1 LKILNSYIYFR
12 NKDKKQYQM
21 AYLDNT
27 EITVDAILTKKGRQK
42 LASGQSLNITK
53 FALGDDEIDYTL
65 YEPAHPKGSAYYDSA
80 IRAIPVTEASPDE
93 TQVLRYKLV
102 TLPKGTTQIP
112 TVKLGVPSISVNQ
125 SEGGV
130 GLTPTTSPSGN
141 TNAGYTVVLADQR
154 AGTLTVT
161 RGANGTGTV
170 PVFLGEE
177 ITTTA
182 QVVSGLEFRFTPNPS
197 LTIDISTTLTVYGN
211 ETGGS
216 QTIPVSVI
224 YKATI

>member
-1 LKILNSYIYFR
+1 
-12 NKDKKQYQM
+12 M
-21 AYLDNT
+21 GYLDNT
-27 EITVDAILTKKGRQK
+27 SITVDAILTKKGRQK
-42 LASGQSLNITK
+42 LASGQSLNISK

-80 IRAIPVTEASPDE
+80 IKAIPIMEASPDE

-102 TLPKGTTQIP
+102 TLPKGTTKIP
-112 TVKLGVPSISVNQ
+112 VVALGISAVGVFQ
-125 SEGGV
+125 DEGQV
-130 GLTPTTSPSGN
+130 ALSPTTSPQGN

-154 AGTLTVT
+154 AGTLAVT
-161 RGANGTGTV
+161 QGASAAGSV

-182 QVVSGLEFRFTPNPS
+182 QVVSGLGFTFTPNPA
-197 LTIDISTTLTVYGN
+197 LTSNVSSTITVYGN

-216 QTIPVSVI
+216 QTIPV
-224 YKATI
+224 TITYRA

>member
-1 LKILNSYIYFR
+1 
-12 NKDKKQYQM
+12 M

-112 TVKLGVPSISVNQ
+112 TVKLGYPQISVNQ

-130 GLTPTTSPSGN
+130 PLEPTTSPSGN
-141 TNAGYTVVLADQR
+141 ANAGYTMVLADQR
-154 AGTLTVT
+154 AGTITVT
-161 RGANGTGTV
+161 QAANGVGTV

-182 QVVSGLEFRFTPNPS
+182 QVVSGKMFRFTPNPS

-216 QTIPVSVI
+216 QTIPVTVI
-224 YKATI
+224 YKATV

>member
-1 LKILNSYIYFR
+1 
-12 NKDKKQYQM
+12 M

-42 LASGQSLNITK
+42 LASGQSLNISK

-112 TVKLGVPSISVNQ
+112 TVRLGVPSIGVNQ
-125 SEGGV
+125 LEGGV
-130 GLTPTTSPSGN
+130 GLTPTTSPAGN
-141 TNAGYTVVLADQR
+141 ASAGYTVVLTDQR
-154 AGTLTVT
+154 AGTLTVV
-161 RGANGTGTV
+161 RGASAVGSV

-182 QVVSGLEFRFTPNPS
+182 QVVSGLEFRFTPNPN
-197 LTIDISTTLTVYGN
+197 LTIDVSTTLTVYGN

-216 QTIPVSVI
+216 QTIPVTVT
-224 YKATI
+224 YKA

>member
-1 LKILNSYIYFR
+1 
-12 NKDKKQYQM
+12 M
-21 AYLDNT
+21 GYLDNT
-27 EITVDAILTKKGRQK
+27 SITVDAILTKKGRQK
-42 LASGQSLNITK
+42 LASGQSLSISK

-80 IRAIPVTEASPDE
+80 IKAIPIMEASPDE

-112 TVKLGVPSISVNQ
+112 LVASGISAVGVYQ
-125 SEGGV
+125 DEGQA
-130 GLTPTTSPSGN
+130 TA
-141 TNAGYTVVLADQR
+141 AGS
-154 AGTLTVT
+154 
-161 RGANGTGTV
+161 V

-182 QVVSGLEFRFTPNPS
+182 QVVSGLAFTFTPNPA
-197 LTIDISTTLTVYGN
+197 LTTNVSSTVTVYGN

-216 QTIPVSVI
+216 QTIPV
-224 YKATI
+224 TITYRA

>member
-1 LKILNSYIYFR
+1 
-12 NKDKKQYQM
+12 M
-21 AYLDNT
+21 GYLDNT
-27 EITVDAILTKKGRQK
+27 SITVDAILTKKGRQK
-42 LASGQSLNITK
+42 LASGQSLNISK

-80 IRAIPVTEASPDE
+80 IKAIPIMEASPDE

-112 TVKLGVPSISVNQ
+112 IVALGISAVGVYQ
-125 SEGGV
+125 DEGQV
-130 GLTPTTSPSGN
+130 ALSPTTSPQGN

-154 AGTLTVT
+154 AGTLSVT
-161 RGANGTGTV
+161 QGASAAGSV

-182 QVVSGLEFRFTPNPS
+182 QVVSGLGFTFTPNPA
-197 LTIDISTTLTVYGN
+197 LTSNVSSTITVYGN

-216 QTIPVSVI
+216 QTIPV
-224 YKATI
+224 TITYRA

>member
-1 LKILNSYIYFR
+1 
-12 NKDKKQYQM
+12 M
-21 AYLDNT
+21 
-27 EITVDAILTKKGRQK
+27 
-42 LASGQSLNITK
+42 
-53 FALGDDEIDYTL
+53 GDDEIDYTL

-112 TVKLGVPSISVNQ
+112 TVKLGINQ
-125 SEGGV
+125 VSATQLEGGV
-130 GLTPTTSPSGN
+130 GLTPTTSPTGN
-141 TNAGYTVVLADQR
+141 GNAGYTMVLADQR

-161 RGANGTGTV
+161 KAAGAGNTNI
-170 PVFLGEE
+170 FLGDE

-182 QVVSGLEFRFTPNPS
+182 QVVSGLEFRFTPNPN
-197 LTIDISTTLTVYGN
+197 LTIDVSTTITVFGN

-216 QTIPVSVI
+216 QTIPVIITYKQSV
-224 YKATI
+224 

>member
-1 LKILNSYIYFR
+1 
-12 NKDKKQYQM
+12 M

-53 FALGDDEIDYTL
+53 FALSDDEIDYTL
-65 YEPAHPKGSAYYDSA
+65 YEPAHPKGSAYYDAA
-80 IRAIPVTEASPDE
+80 IRAIPITEASPDE

-112 TVKLGVPSISVNQ
+112 VVSLGIASIGAYQ
-125 SEGGV
+125 SDGGV
-130 GLTPTTSPSGN
+130 AMSPTTSPAGN
-141 TNAGYTVVLADQR
+141 QNAGYTMVLADQR

-161 RGANGTGTV
+161 QGANAIGSV
-170 PVFLGEE
+170 PVFLGES

-182 QVVSGLEFRFTPNPS
+182 QVVSGLQFRFTPNPN
-197 LTIDISTTLTVYGN
+197 LTTSITTTITVYGN

-216 QTIPVSVI
+216 QTIPVI
-224 YKATI
+224 ITYKV

>member
-1 LKILNSYIYFR
+1 
-12 NKDKKQYQM
+12 M

-42 LASGQSLNITK
+42 LASGQSLNISK

-80 IRAIPVTEASPDE
+80 IRAIPITEASPDE
-93 TQVLRYKLV
+93 TQILRYKLV

-112 TVKLGVPSISVNQ
+112 IVRLGVPSIGVNQ
-125 SEGGV
+125 LEGGV
-130 GLTPTTSPSGN
+130 GLTPTTSPAGN
-141 TNAGYTVVLADQR
+141 ASAGYTVVLTDQR

-161 RGANGTGTV
+161 RGASAVGSV

-182 QVVSGLEFRFTPNPS
+182 QVVSGLEFRFTPNPN
-197 LTIDISTTLTVYGN
+197 LTIDVSTTLTVYGN

-216 QTIPVSVI
+216 QTIPVTVT
-224 YKATI
+224 YKA

>member
-1 LKILNSYIYFR
+1 
-12 NKDKKQYQM
+12 M
-21 AYLDNT
+21 GYLDNT
-27 EITVDAILTKKGRQK
+27 SITVDAILTKKDRQK
-42 LASGQSLNITK
+42 LASGQSLNISK

-80 IRAIPVTEASPDE
+80 IKAIPIMEASPDE

-112 TVKLGVPSISVNQ
+112 VVALGISAVGVYQ
-125 SEGGV
+125 DEGQV
-130 GLTPTTSPSGN
+130 ALSPTTSPQGN

-154 AGTLTVT
+154 AGTLAVT
-161 RGANGTGTV
+161 QGASAAGSV

-182 QVVSGLEFRFTPNPS
+182 QVVSGLGFTFTPNPA
-197 LTIDISTTLTVYGN
+197 LTSNVSSTITVYGN

-216 QTIPVSVI
+216 QTIPV
-224 YKATI
+224 TITYRA

>member
-1 LKILNSYIYFR
+1 
-12 NKDKKQYQM
+12 M
-21 AYLDNT
+21 GYLDNT
-27 EITVDAILTKKGRQK
+27 SITVDAILTKKGRQK
-42 LASGQSLNITK
+42 LASGQSLSISK

-80 IRAIPVTEASPDE
+80 IKAIPIMEASPDE

-112 TVKLGVPSISVNQ
+112 VVSLGISAVGVFQ
-125 SEGGV
+125 DEGQV
-130 GLTPTTSPSGN
+130 ALSPTTSPQGN

-154 AGTLTVT
+154 AGTLAVT
-161 RGANGTGTV
+161 QGASAAGSV

-182 QVVSGLEFRFTPNPS
+182 QVVSGLGFTFTPNPA
-197 LTIDISTTLTVYGN
+197 LTTNVSSTVTVYGN

-216 QTIPVSVI
+216 QTIPV
-224 YKATI
+224 TITYRA

>member
-1 LKILNSYIYFR
+1 
-12 NKDKKQYQM
+12 M
-21 AYLDNT
+21 GYLDNT
-27 EITVDAILTKKGRQK
+27 SITVDAILTKKGRQK
-42 LASGQSLNITK
+42 LASGQSLSITK

-80 IRAIPVTEASPDE
+80 IKAIPVLEASPDE

-112 TVKLGVPSISVNQ
+112 IVSLGVSSIGVYQ
-125 SEGGV
+125 DEGQV
-130 GLTPTTSPSGN
+130 ALSPTTSPAGN
-141 TNAGYTVVLADQR
+141 ASAGYTVVLADQR
-154 AGTLTVT
+154 AGVLSVT
-161 RGANGTGTV
+161 QGATASGTV

-182 QVVSGLEFRFTPNPS
+182 QVVSGLSFAFTPNPA
-197 LTIDISTTLTVYGN
+197 LTTNITTTLTVYGN

-216 QTIPVSVI
+216 QTIPVTVT
-224 YKATI
+224 YRA

>member
-1 LKILNSYIYFR
+1 
-12 NKDKKQYQM
+12 M

-42 LASGQSLNITK
+42 LASGQSLNISK

-65 YEPAHPKGSAYYDSA
+65 YEPAHPKGSAYYDAA
-80 IRAIPVTEASPDE
+80 IRAIPITEASPDE

-112 TVKLGVPSISVNQ
+112 VVSLGISSIGAYQ
-125 SEGGV
+125 SDGGV
-130 GLTPTTSPSGN
+130 AMSPTTSPAGN
-141 TNAGYTVVLADQR
+141 QNAGYTMVLADQR

-161 RGANGTGTV
+161 QGASAIGSV

-177 ITTTA
+177 VTTTA
-182 QVVSGLEFRFTPNPS
+182 QVVSGIQFRFTPNPN
-197 LTIDISTTLTVYGN
+197 LTTNITTTITVYGN

-216 QTIPVSVI
+216 QTIPVI
-224 YKATI
+224 ITYKA

>member
-1 LKILNSYIYFR
+1 
-12 NKDKKQYQM
+12 M
-21 AYLDNT
+21 GYLDNT

-80 IRAIPVTEASPDE
+80 ITAIPVTEASPDE

-125 SEGGV
+125 TEGGV
-130 GLTPTTSPSGN
+130 GLTPTTSPAGN
-141 TNAGYTVVLADQR
+141 TNAGYTMVLADQR

-161 RGANGTGTV
+161 RGATGTGTV

-182 QVVSGLEFRFTPNPS
+182 QVLSGLEFRFTPNPN
-197 LTIDISTTLTVYGN
+197 LTIDISTTITVYGN

-216 QTIPVSVI
+216 QTIPVTVI
-224 YKATI
+224 YKATV

>member
-1 LKILNSYIYFR
+1 
-12 NKDKKQYQM
+12 M

-102 TLPKGTTQIP
+102 SLPKGTTQIP
-112 TVKLGVPSISVNQ
+112 TVKLGINQ
-125 SEGGV
+125 VSATQLEGGV
-130 GLTPTTSPSGN
+130 GLTPTTSPTGN
-141 TNAGYTVVLADQR
+141 GNAGYTMVLADQR
-154 AGTLTVT
+154 AGTLTVSK
-161 RGANGTGTV
+161 AASAGTTNI
-170 PVFLGEE
+170 FLGDE

-182 QVVSGLEFRFTPNPS
+182 QVVSGLEFRFTPNPN
-197 LTIDISTTLTVYGN
+197 LTIDVSTTITVFGN

-216 QTIPVSVI
+216 QTIPVIITYKQSV
-224 YKATI
+224 